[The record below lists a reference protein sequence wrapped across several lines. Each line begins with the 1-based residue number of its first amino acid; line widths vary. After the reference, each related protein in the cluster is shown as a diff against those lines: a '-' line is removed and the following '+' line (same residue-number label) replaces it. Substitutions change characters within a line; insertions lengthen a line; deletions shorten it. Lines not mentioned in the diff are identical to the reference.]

1 MTVKHAFSA
10 LTTEWD
16 SLKDTHTYVKWLLC
30 AESLVALYTEIVWR
44 EQIKNKKQKQ
54 WLNVNDNQQYWRRC
68 GDMHLTFEHLLL
80 HCIRQISRL
89 IEWLQITITEK
100 IWNYNKK
107 CLPGTRWAIGRSAV
121 NIHGLGPLAMQTNL
135 WAPSSELSL
144 AMSASRCWPPVDSF
158 SNCLI
163 ENCPGSLLGLKE
175 EGKKGQCEINWSN
188 IFENHL
194 FNCCFESIHFLEL

>member
-68 GDMHLTFEHLLL
+68 GDMHLTFKHLLL

-89 IEWLQITITEK
+89 IEWLQITITEE
-100 IWNYNKK
+100 KK
-107 CLPGTRWAIGRSAV
+107 KFEIIIKNAYLALGGPSG
-121 NIHGLGPLAMQTNL
+121 GLL
-135 WAPSSELSL
+135 WTFMVSVLWQCKQISGLFQASYR
-144 AMSASRCWPPVDSF
+144 SRCLQVGVDLQ
-158 SNCLI
+158 LI
-163 ENCPGSLLGLKE
+163 RF
-175 EGKKGQCEINWSN
+175 QIVW
-188 IFENHL
+188 
-194 FNCCFESIHFLEL
+194 